1 MAYGDLI
8 TYEDIDL
15 GDEVGP
21 VLKNITDEDVA
32 LFCANAWGQTGPTRF
47 TNMEIALQNKLKAPI
62 VPGVMSVGLMTQLI
76 TGWSPNAVLKN
87 LDVVFR
93 QPVPHVEVT
102 LSALVTDKRE
112 EDGDNILECDV
123 YLSNE
128 ESGRLIIGKAIV
140 TLPSKGS

>member
-8 TYEDIDL
+8 TYDDVDL

-21 VLKNITDEDVA
+21 VVKDITDEDVE

-87 LDVVFR
+87 L
-93 QPVPHVEVT
+93 EVT
-102 LSALVTDKRE
+102 LSGLVTDKRE
-112 EDGDNILECDV
+112 EDGDNVLECDI

-128 ESGRLIIGKAIV
+128 ESGRLVIGKAIV
-140 TLPSKGS
+140 ALPSKES